1 MFVKN
6 MITYVVRNRLHLCR
20 QRIQISL
27 RTFAICV
34 SVCDNDFKVI
44 IASKNTKQQPVII
57 L

>member
-20 QRIQISL
+20 QRIQIFL